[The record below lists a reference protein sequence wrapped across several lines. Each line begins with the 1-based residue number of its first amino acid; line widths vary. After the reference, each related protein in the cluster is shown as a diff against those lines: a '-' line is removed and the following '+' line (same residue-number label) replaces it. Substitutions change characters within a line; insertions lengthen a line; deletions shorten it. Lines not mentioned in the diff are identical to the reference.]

1 MRLVWLGELHVCF
14 IFKLTLTQV
23 VCNVP
28 IVLLLLVKGF
38 DGRGIYA
45 HIQCTLRTAD
55 KKGLGQY
62 LKDAGTFGIYKAL
75 QENIV
80 LQDIN

>member
-1 MRLVWLGELHVCF
+1 M
-14 IFKLTLTQV
+14 
-23 VCNVP
+23 
-28 IVLLLLVKGF
+28 VLLLLVKGF
-38 DGRGIYA
+38 GGRGIYA